1 MHSHNISD
9 AFKLGDRKWNVF
21 PSDGHNLICKARS
34 CAQREG
40 EIERYVRVEKIHT
53 VPLYCVEE
61 AQKENRMTINAY
73 IHVIHVYDHIYD
85 LFICNVDT
93 RYM

>member
-1 MHSHNISD
+1 ML
-9 AFKLGDRKWNVF
+9 FKLGDRKWNVF

-53 VPLYCVEE
+53 VPLYSVEE
-61 AQKENRMTINAY
+61 AIKRKQDENKC
-73 IHVIHVYDHIYD
+73 IHTCNTCIQSHI
-85 LFICNVDT
+85 
-93 RYM
+93 